1 MARDPLSVTHW
12 RYALR
17 IIQFACPTVSTGE
30 AGPTLCPAP
39 INYPATC
46 FRRHPFA
53 KSMIPGPFDSAGL
66 KSALHCLSP
75 LFYYKFYL
83 YCLRVNC
90 HVTRPAGSK
99 PEIYDLNHKVEIMSR
114 SNILPN
120 I

>member
-1 MARDPLSVTHW
+1 VTHYPLRIW
-12 RYALR
+12 RYVLR
-17 IIQFACPTVSTGE
+17 ISQFACLTVSTGE

-53 KSMIPGPFDSAGL
+53 KSMVPGPFDPAGL
-66 KSALHCLSP
+66 KSALHIISS
-75 LFYYKFYL
+75 LFYLIFYMCHL
-83 YCLRVNC
+83 GVNC
-90 HVTRPAGSK
+90 HIIRPGSSK
-99 PEIYDLNHKVEIMSR
+99 TEIYDINHKVEIMSR

>member
-39 INYPATC
+39 INYPATR
-46 FRRHPFA
+46 FRRHPLA
-53 KSMIPGPFDSAGL
+53 KSMIPGPFDPAGL
-66 KSALHCLSP
+66 KSAFHRLSTS
-75 LFYYKFYL
+75 FYYIFCVYRLGGNRYL
-83 YCLRVNC
+83 
-90 HVTRPAGSK
+90 TRPAGSK
-99 PEIYDLNHKVEIMSR
+99 TEIYDLNHKVKIMSR